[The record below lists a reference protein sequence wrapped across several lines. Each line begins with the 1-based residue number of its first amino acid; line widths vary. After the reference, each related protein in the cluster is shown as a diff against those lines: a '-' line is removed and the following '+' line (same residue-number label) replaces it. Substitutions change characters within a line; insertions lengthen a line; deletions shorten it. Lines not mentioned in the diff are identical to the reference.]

1 MAVINVATSDTFEQ
15 WRVKSNGLATL
26 VGDDSGLTSRYTAT
40 DVIGALNEIKNNST
54 FDNEINIA
62 DQIGDGTTILAGEAA
77 ILKITAGAQDV
88 LTLNQTGNATV
99 AADLSA
105 VGAMSVGTTLGVTG
119 NTTVGGTLTS
129 QGLLTANADI
139 DCNGLIN
146 VSGDLTVDGNSQ
158 LGNQNT
164 DTLGIS
170 GSATV
175 GNGLTVNGA
184 VTTLNQGLTVS
195 GAAQFNN
202 AFTMGDTLSV
212 ASTFNANG
220 NVVLGNANSDT
231 VSFNSHVNTS
241 VIPLTNNTY
250 NLGSSSRKWATV
262 HATTFSGTATTANY
276 ADLAELYLSDF
287 AYEAGTVVRVGGE
300 FEVTATDGEHN
311 HSVLGVVSAYPA
323 YLMNNQLE
331 NGLPIALK
339 GRVPV
344 KVKGSVNKGDRLAG
358 GPDGHG
364 IADNDSPH
372 GFAIALES
380 FEAKKSG
387 SGRFGTVE
395 AVVL

>member
-40 DVIGALNEIKNNST
+40 DVIGALNEIKSNST

-62 DQIGDGTTILAGEAA
+62 DQIGDGTVIVAGEAA
-77 ILKITAGAQDV
+77 ILKLTAGAQDV

-99 AADLSA
+99 AADLSI
-105 VGAMSVGTTLGVTG
+105 VGATSVGTTLGVTG

-146 VSGDLTVDGNSQ
+146 VSGGLTVDGSAQ
-158 LGNQNT
+158 LGNQTT
-164 DTLGIS
+164 DTVTIAGD
-170 GSATV
+170 AQV
-175 GNGLTVNGA
+175 ANGLVVNGA
-184 VTTLNQGLTVS
+184 VTTLNQGLTVN

-212 ASTFNANG
+212 ASTLTASG
-220 NVVLGNANSDT
+220 NTTLGTGTGNT
-231 VSFNSHVNTS
+231 V
-241 VIPLTNNTY
+241 TY
-250 NLGSSSRKWATV
+250 NSRVNSSIDPATDNTHALGTPSLRWSTV
-262 HATTFSGTATTANY
+262 YGVTFSGTATTANY
-276 ADLAELYLSDF
+276 ADLAELYLSDY

-300 FEVTATDGEHN
+300 FEVTATDGDHN
-311 HSVLGVVSAYPA
+311 HSVLGVVSAFPA

-344 KVKGSVNKGDRLAG
+344 KVGGTVKKGDRLVGA
-358 GPDGHG
+358 PEGHG
-364 IADNDSPH
+364 VVDNESPH
-372 GFAIALES
+372 GFAVALED
-380 FEAKKSG
+380 FKATKKNPTG
-387 SGRFGTVE
+387 MVE

>member
-40 DVIGALNEIKNNST
+40 DVIGALNEIKSNST

-62 DQIGDGTTILAGEAA
+62 DQIGDGTVIVAGEAA
-77 ILKITAGAQDV
+77 ILKLTAGAQDV
-88 LTLNQTGNATV
+88 ITLNQTGNATV
-99 AADLSA
+99 AANLDT
-105 VGAMSVGTTLGVTG
+105 VGSMSVGTTLGVTG

-146 VSGDLTVDGNSQ
+146 VSGTLTVDGSS
-158 LGNQNT
+158 
-164 DTLGIS
+164 TLGDQTSDTTTIS
-170 GSATV
+170 GIATV

-202 AFTMGDTLSV
+202 AFNMGDTLTV
-212 ASTFNANG
+212 ASTFTANG
-220 NVVLGNANSDT
+220 NTVLGNATSDT
-231 VSFNSHVNTS
+231 TAFNGRSSTS
-241 VIPLTNNTY
+241 ITPNLNNTHT
-250 NLGSSSRKWATV
+250 LGESSLKWSTV

-287 AYEAGTVVRVGGE
+287 AYEAGTVVQIGGE
-300 FEVTATDGEHN
+300 EEVTASTGESN
-311 HSVLGVVSAYPA
+311 HSILGVVSAYPA

-331 NGLPIALK
+331 NGIPVALK

-344 KVKGSVNKGDRLAG
+344 KVGGTIKKGDRLVGA
-358 GPDGHG
+358 PEGHG
-364 IADNDSPH
+364 VADNEACRS
-372 GFAIALES
+372 FAIALGD
-380 FEAKKSG
+380 FKATKKNPTG
-387 SGRFGTVE
+387 IVE
-395 AVVL
+395 AVIL